1 MTLPTIWCKKI
12 ETYVKLPHFCDKL
25 VETELKDIFLFRSN
39 SLKVLIFTSYGWSIS
54 ENGMMSANISRDSQY
69 FHHIS
74 LKYLR
79 WATFVLSLK
88 VAAFIILEKSR
99 GAFSLTLVSF
109 ISVNLTLNVL
119 KNHRSLTLL
128 LQYFLANDP
137 FTAQLPYP
145 FSWLKRYITANGL
158 SAIYNV
164 TPQK

>member
-1 MTLPTIWCKKI
+1 MTSPTIWCKKI

-88 VAAFIILEKSR
+88 VAAFVILEKSR
-99 GAFSLTLVSF
+99 GAFLPPSRFKEDPPKNPILLRVNNVMLMSIASLLVF
-109 ISVNLTLNVL
+109 LVVL
-119 KNHRSLTLL
+119 AFLL
-128 LQYFLANDP
+128 
-137 FTAQLPYP
+137 
-145 FSWLKRYITANGL
+145 
-158 SAIYNV
+158 
-164 TPQK
+164 

>member
-1 MTLPTIWCKKI
+1 MKGYLSNDVGIFSENFSFFTNFEELLWRHQPYDVKKI

-39 SLKVLIFTSYGWSIS
+39 SLKVLIFRSYGWSIS

-69 FHHIS
+69 FHHIY

-99 GAFSLTLVSF
+99 GAFLPPSRF
-109 ISVNLTLNVL
+109 
-119 KNHRSLTLL
+119 KE
-128 LQYFLANDP
+128 DP
-137 FTAQLPYP
+137 PK
-145 FSWLKRYITANGL
+145 SH
-158 SAIYNV
+158 
-164 TPQK
+164 